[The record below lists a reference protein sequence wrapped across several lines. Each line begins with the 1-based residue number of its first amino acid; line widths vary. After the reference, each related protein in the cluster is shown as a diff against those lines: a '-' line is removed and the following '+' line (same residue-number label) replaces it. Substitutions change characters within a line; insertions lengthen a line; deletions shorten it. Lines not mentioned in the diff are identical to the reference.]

1 MLSCFE
7 YERIEDGVRILGIK
21 AEIEDVVIPE
31 GVVEI
36 GERAFYS
43 AEIET
48 VHFPNSLMRIGESA
62 FESCDFLRRIHFPKS
77 CRLRKIGKRAFFG
90 TIITELKLPREIA
103 EIAEEAFLDCEYL
116 EEVKLHKTA
125 ITAIADRAFYGC
137 ASLYSVDMGGVV
149 SIGDDAFSGCSSLK
163 SLELPATV
171 QKLGI
176 GCFDPKH
183 LKALA
188 VSHITPERLC
198 ELLANDAELM
208 SAVASGDIEIIFD
221 E

>member
-62 FESCDFLRRIHFPKS
+62 FEGCDFLRRIHFPKS
-77 CRLRKIGKRAFFG
+77 CRLSKIGKRAFFG
-90 TIITELKLPREIA
+90 TIITELKLPRELT

-116 EEVKLHKTA
+116 EEIRL
-125 ITAIADRAFYGC
+125 
-137 ASLYSVDMGGVV
+137 SGVV
-149 SIGDDAFSGCSSLK
+149 G
-163 SLELPATV
+163 
-171 QKLGI
+171 KLCA
-176 GCFDPKH
+176 GCFDKRY
-183 LKALA
+183 LKALF
-188 VSHITPERLC
+188 VSDITPERLC

-208 SAVASGDIEIIFD
+208 SAITSGDIEIIFG